1 MDQNLL
7 LSLLRQQEY
16 VSGEWISRQTGVTR
30 AGVWKAIENLRAQG
44 YAIESTHRRGYRLV
58 PPEDALWPSCIRRS
72 LTARWIAPRIEYL
85 DTTSSTN
92 RVARSLGEEEAQ
104 SAPHGTLVV
113 AEEQAS
119 GRGRMTRSW
128 SAGRGEAILMS
139 LLLRPGNT
147 RPEKAAAL
155 VQVTALAVCEAC
167 RLFGAPAMIKWPNDI
182 VADGYKLCGM
192 LLEMS
197 ADMDQV
203 YYAVA
208 GIGLN
213 VSGSPRCGEI
223 PHAGALYEVTSSRPS
238 RAEVTA
244 AILEQFE
251 RYYDI
256 WAQGGEKAVRPY
268 YEKVC
273 ITLGRRVR
281 VLSLSETF
289 EGTARALTPDGS
301 LLVVTDEG
309 DERIVRAGDVSV
321 RGVMG
326 YV

>member
-1 MDQNLL
+1 MDQSLL
-7 LSLLRQQEY
+7 LSLLMQQDY

-30 AGVWKAIENLRAQG
+30 AGVWKAIESLRAQG
-44 YAIESTHRRGYRLV
+44 YEIESTRRRGYRLV
-58 PPEDALWPSCIRRS
+58 PPEDALWPSCIRS
-72 LTARWIAPRIEYL
+72 CLKAGNMARRIEYL
-85 DTTSSTN
+85 DQTTSTN
-92 RVARSLGEEEAQ
+92 RVARSLGEEDAQ
-104 SAPHGTLVV
+104 CAPHGTLVV
-113 AEEQAS
+113 AEEQLS

-128 SAGRGEAILMS
+128 SADRGAAILMS
-139 LLLRPGNT
+139 LLLRPENT
-147 RPEKAAAL
+147 RPERAAAL
-155 VQVTALAVCEAC
+155 VQVTALAVCDAC

-203 YYAVA
+203 KYAVA

-213 VSGSPRCGEI
+213 VSGSPRGEEI

-238 RAEVTA
+238 RAAVTA

-251 RYYDI
+251 GYYDL
-256 WAQGGEKAVRPY
+256 WTQGGEEALRPC
-268 YEKVC
+268 YEERC

-281 VLSLSETF
+281 VLALDEVF
-289 EGTARALTPDGS
+289 EGTARALAPDGS
-301 LLVVTDEG
+301 LIVVTDEG
-309 DERIVRAGDVSV
+309 SERIVRAGDVSV